1 MCFVLAETVVR
12 LLVAQKNARNSLLNF
27 FPLTQYSK
35 KLMELFAYH
44 NMFVTADASSD
55 LASIVSSITS
65 LPSKTMVKKIKY
77 TQTGSVNARKV
88 KETTTKVN
96 VKDDTVFFRV
106 AMLLAAVPS
115 ERSSTDRRRFQM
127 RITLHDARIS
137 EGRSEDRAMSYHAV
151 INLVK

>member
-1 MCFVLAETVVR
+1 
-12 LLVAQKNARNSLLNF
+12 
-27 FPLTQYSK
+27 
-35 KLMELFAYH
+35 MELFAYH